1 MNRDERGAGGLRRLA
16 ANGLGAAAEALWR
29 SVLLVRGNLS
39 LALLSVALG
48 TSLWLYVS
56 ETENP
61 LRTEPLP
68 FLLPVEV
75 ENLGNDVALR
85 EPVPA
90 VQLVVTAPEDV
101 LGRLRPEQ
109 FRVAVNLAGL
119 RPGEDQQVP
128 VTVRRAPE
136 DVFISE
142 VTPSVITVTLEERI
156 VREVP
161 VDVRPEGTLP
171 PGYEYTLRL
180 EPVVTT
186 VQASGPASQVRAVV
200 AARGTVRL
208 QTVSAGED
216 VELRPVNSAGNIM
229 GNVELS
235 PATVHVR
242 LTVTQ
247 TELTKTFGVR
257 PQIRGQV
264 APGHMITRIDV
275 DPPLVQVRGLREAL
289 ESIREI
295 ATEEVDVTGA
305 TSDVVRTV
313 RLSLPAS
320 VQPVE
325 SDTVNVR
332 IQVVPQEGE
341 RVLYVAPETNGLRPG
356 LRATFA
362 QGTVEVRVRGQ
373 VSRLAAL
380 SPEDVRVSV
389 DMGDRGPGTYRLPAQ
404 AAAPPEVQVVEV
416 RPAELDVTLSPS

>member
-1 MNRDERGAGGLRRLA
+1 MNRSGGGAWGLWRLLVEGAGA
-16 ANGLGAAAEALWR
+16 AWGALWR

-39 LALLSVALG
+39 LAVLSLALG

-75 ENLGNDVALR
+75 ENLGSDVALR

-101 LGRLRPEQ
+101 LRRLRPEQ

-119 RPGEDQQVP
+119 RPGDDQQVP
-128 VTVRRAPE
+128 VVVRRAPE
-136 DVFISE
+136 EVFISE
-142 VTPSVITVTLEERI
+142 ISPSLITVNLEERI
-156 VREVP
+156 VRDVP
-161 VDVRPEGTLP
+161 VVIRAEGTLP
-171 PGYEYTLRL
+171 PGYDYTLRQ
-180 EPVVTT
+180 EPVLTT

-200 AARGTVRL
+200 EARGTVRL
-208 QTVSAGED
+208 QTVSVEED
-216 VELRPVNSAGNIM
+216 VELRPVNSAGNVM
-229 GNVELS
+229 GNVTLS
-235 PATVHVR
+235 PATAHVR

-247 TELTKTFGVR
+247 TELTKVFGVR
-257 PQIRGQV
+257 PQVRGQV
-264 APGHMITRIDV
+264 APGYMITRIDV

-289 ESIREI
+289 ESLREV

-320 VQPVE
+320 VTPVE
-325 SDTVNVR
+325 ANTVNVR
-332 IQVVPQEGE
+332 IQVAPQEGE
-341 RVLYVAPETNGLRPG
+341 RVLYLAPRARGLRPD
-356 LRATFA
+356 LRATFE

-373 VSRLAAL
+373 VPRLAAL
-380 SPEDVRVSV
+380 GPDDVEAYV
-389 DMGDRGPGTYRLPAQ
+389 DVGNQGPGSYRLPLQ
-404 AAAPPEVQVVEV
+404 AAAPPEIQVVDV
-416 RPAELDVTLSPS
+416 RPAEIQVTLSPS